1 MSNVKKMQEALERRR
16 ASGIKNKPP
25 ENNLI
30 KRYGLK
36 EGTRK
41 ESIYMMCFSCEGGDI
56 DYLPDPGWKKGI
68 GNCVITD
75 CPLYKWRPYQP
86 RS

>member
-1 MSNVKKMQEALERRR
+1 MNNLRKMQEALEQRR
-16 ASGIKNKPP
+16 AAGIKNKPP

-41 ESIYMMCFSCEGGDI
+41 ESIFMMCFSCEGGDI
-56 DYLPDPGWKKGI
+56 DNMPDSGWKRAI
-68 GNCVITD
+68 GDCTILD
-75 CPLYKWRPYQP
+75 CPLQKWRPYQ
-86 RS
+86 RK